1 MNESDSADENIIDEN
16 LDIHVPTHS
25 EQNLGE
31 AIVHCELLPNPVL
44 EKNTKKQMQAWL
56 RLYKVP
62 TSGNKQQLME
72 RYVPYFPILSHPI
85 LKPL

>member
-44 EKNTKKQMQAWL
+44 EKNTKKHKC
-56 RLYKVP
+56 RLGFVFIKY
-62 TSGNKQQLME
+62 QLVE
-72 RYVPYFPILSHPI
+72 INNN
-85 LKPL
+85 